1 VKITWRILGV
11 AGFNFAW
18 VKRQW
23 MWIIQS
29 LMFTLS
35 IVLIA
40 YGWGGYTIAKTVIP
54 IFMVV
59 SAWEFGLNIITQE
72 VGWHRVSREWERII
86 ASPLTLLEYFTG
98 LVIGMLPMELASLIP
113 LSIIAVTSGFEIQ
126 VVLFP
131 LILTPLAMAL
141 GAFFSLSIVL
151 RVKNPMNISAITNP
165 LTTATVFLPPVLY
178 STTIL
183 PEPLRTISMG
193 IPTVALAEI
202 VRAIIAKT
210 WIIPVY
216 PIISIT
222 AWLAITTITTAKAL
236 KWGLE

>member
-1 VKITWRILGV
+1 
-11 AGFNFAW
+11 
-18 VKRQW
+18 
-23 MWIIQS
+23 MS
-29 LMFTLS
+29 
-35 IVLIA
+35 
-40 YGWGGYTIAKTVIP
+40 
-54 IFMVV
+54 
-59 SAWEFGLNIITQE
+59 
-72 VGWHRVSREWERII
+72 
-86 ASPLTLLEYFTG
+86 
-98 LVIGMLPMELASLIP
+98 
-113 LSIIAVTSGFEIQ
+113 
-126 VVLFP
+126 
-131 LILTPLAMAL
+131 
-141 GAFFSLSIVL
+141 
-151 RVKNPMNISAITNP
+151 ISAIVNP
-165 LTTATVFLPPVLY
+165 LATPTVFLPPVLY

>member
-40 YGWGGYTIAKTVIP
+40 YGWGGYAIAKTVIP

-113 LSIIAVTSGFEIQ
+113 LSIIAVTSGFEIH
-126 VVLFP
+126 VVLLP

-141 GAFFSLSIVL
+141 GAFFLPLNSSTGEEPDEYISYNKSI
-151 RVKNPMNISAITNP
+151 NYSHSI
-165 LTTATVFLPPVLY
+165 
-178 STTIL
+178 STTSTIL
-183 PEPLRTISMG
+183 HYNT
-193 IPTVALAEI
+193 T
-202 VRAIIAKT
+202 RAF
-210 WIIPVY
+210 
-216 PIISIT
+216 
-222 AWLAITTITTAKAL
+222 
-236 KWGLE
+236 ENN